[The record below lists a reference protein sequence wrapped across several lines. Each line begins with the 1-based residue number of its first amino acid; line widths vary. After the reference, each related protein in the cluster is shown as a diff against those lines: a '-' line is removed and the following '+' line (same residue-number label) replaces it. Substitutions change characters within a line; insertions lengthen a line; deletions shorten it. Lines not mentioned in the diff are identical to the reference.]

1 MNKKLLFSFITFL
14 AIAFLFVSSVEAKR
28 FGGGSSFGG
37 KKSYS
42 SPFKKNTSQKKSFS
56 QQKAA
61 STNQQRQQQLSKKGG
76 LMGMLG
82 GLALGGLLGALF
94 FGGAFE
100 NFNFFDFLIIGAIIF
115 AVMWFIKRKKQG
127 VQARTTTPNGFNFQ
141 TETSAPADK
150 ANTLNAPADDFTQS
164 FTAKDKQQNSSK
176 DVSFAESFGM
186 GSNYSDKS
194 SEQPPLTAQVTAQV
208 TAQKNEVIL
217 PDWFNQEEFLSGA
230 RSAYNLLQQAWD
242 SGNLEEIKSLTT
254 ESVFAEI
261 SRQYG
266 AETSHETTRILKLN
280 AELIDFNESQEGVE
294 AAVLFDALLGEGD
307 AQGNNERADQVR
319 ELWHFVKKADSAEP
333 TWYLDGIQQLD

>member
-141 TETSAPADK
+141 TETTAPADNIPHK
-150 ANTLNAPADDFTQS
+150 DNTLNAPADADFTQS
-164 FTAKDKQQNSSK
+164 FTAQDKDKQQNSNK

-186 GSNYSDKS
+186 GSNHSEKS
-194 SEQPPLTAQVTAQV
+194 SAQSPFTA
-208 TAQKNEVIL
+208 KENEVVL

-230 RSAYNLLQQAWD
+230 RSAYTLLQQAWD

-261 SRQYG
+261 SRQYSE
-266 AETSHETTRILKLN
+266 ETSHETTRILKLN
-280 AELIDFNESQEGVE
+280 SELIDFNESQEGVE

-319 ELWHFVKKADSAEP
+319 ELWHFVKKADSTEP